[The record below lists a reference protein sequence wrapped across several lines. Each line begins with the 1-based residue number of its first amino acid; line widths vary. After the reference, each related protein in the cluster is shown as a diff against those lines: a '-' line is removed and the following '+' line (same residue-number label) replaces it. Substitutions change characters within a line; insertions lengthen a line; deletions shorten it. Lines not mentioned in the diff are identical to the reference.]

1 MYVGGSGFKIGVVDG
16 GGVGKEDINHILIG
30 FDVVAAAAG
39 IVFFP
44 LIGIGDILI
53 EGENFCFAVEVL
65 LIEFKL
71 TFDHVL
77 RTGAPVRGGVAE
89 VSHVL
94 AGADGETGKAGIKI
108 IMERRGGESDGGVNV
123 GIDGKLDVFGFN
135 AGFDIRDKSVDRFIT
150 GKITVGGDIE
160 CGVAIP
166 IRAGVGREEV
176 GFFGDEIKIIAGL
189 GVGAGEGLFGLNGDG
204 EGGHIS
210 SLLYG
215 CGFNFRLGCGV
226 NISVDGGIE
235 AIKQDAA
242 VHDKGF
248 ELLGGA
254 VIAVAE
260 LDVSFVPIGVHD
272 FIDVAVGDGEVAGGI
287 IVDSSGLGNCG
298 IDGGSTFIQKGLR
311 RGGLGLLC
319 GFIRQGGGNG
329 LFIQN
334 GCGRRFDDAGFGFNE
349 AEFTLDTEGK
359 LRVGVG
365 IVFADVL
372 DDGIVIEIVQNRIE
386 YFAVGSGGFDNLDGG
401 EIRSIG
407 VGLAVV
413 DALLFLDKAVIAFHF
428 GVDLVEDIAAGGVKL
443 RGVADDFIH
452 GLVDFITPGD
462 GGRYRFGGYSNRD
475 I

>member
-1 MYVGGSGFKIGVVDG
+1 MVEG
-16 GGVGKEDINHILIG
+16 GGVRKEDINHILIG
-30 FDVVAAAAG
+30 FNAIAAAAG

-77 RTGAPVRGGVAE
+77 RMGAPVRGGVAE
-89 VSHVL
+89 VSYVL

-108 IMERRGGESDGGVNV
+108 IMERRGGKSDGRVNV
-123 GIDGKLDVFGFN
+123 GIDREFDVFRFN
-135 AGFDIRDKSVDRFIT
+135 AGFDIRDKSADRYIT
-150 GKITVGGDIE
+150 GEITVGGDIE
-160 CGVAIP
+160 CGVTIP
-166 IRAGVGREEV
+166 IRAGVGRKEV

-189 GVGAGEGLFGLNGDG
+189 GVGASEGLFGLNGDG

-235 AIKQDAA
+235 AIKQDTA

-298 IDGGSTFIQKGLR
+298 IDGGSAFIEKGLR
-311 RGGLGLLC
+311 RDGLIVFGFVREGSRDGLRIKVGGGGLDNT
-319 GFIRQGGGNG
+319 GFIFNQAKFP
-329 LFIQN
+329 L
-334 GCGRRFDDAGFGFNE
+334 DA
-349 AEFTLDTEGK
+349 EGE
-359 LRVGVG
+359 LRIGVG

-372 DDGIVIEIVQNRIE
+372 DDGIVIDIVQNGIKD
-386 YFAVGSGGFDNLDGG
+386 FAVGGGGPDDLDGG
-401 EIRSIG
+401 E
-407 VGLAVV
+407 VGGAGMGFAVV
-413 DALLFLDKAVIAFHF
+413 DALLLLDKAVIPFHF
-428 GVDLVEDIAAGGVKL
+428 GVDLAEDIAAGGVKL

-452 GLVDFITPGD
+452 GLVNFIAPGD
-462 GGRYRFGGYSNRD
+462 GGGYRFGGYSNRD

>member
-1 MYVGGSGFKIGVVDG
+1 MVER

-30 FDVVAAAAG
+30 FDTIAAAAG

-44 LIGIGDILI
+44 LIGIEVILI
-53 EGENFCFAVEVL
+53 EGESFCFAVEVL
-65 LIEFKL
+65 LIEFKFTL
-71 TFDHVL
+71 DHVL
-77 RTGAPVRGGVAE
+77 GMRAPVRGGVAE
-89 VSHVL
+89 VSYVL

-108 IMERRGGESDGGVNV
+108 IMERSGGESDGGVNV
-123 GIDGKLDVFGFN
+123 GIDREFDVFRFN
-135 AGFDIRDKSVDRFIT
+135 AGFDIRDKSADRFIT
-150 GKITVGGDIE
+150 GEITVRGDIE

-176 GFFGDEIKIIAGL
+176 GFFGDEIKIIAGF
-189 GVGAGEGLFGLNGDG
+189 GVGAVEGLFGLNGDG

-210 SLLYG
+210 SLLLG

-235 AIKQDAA
+235 AIKQDTA

-254 VIAVAE
+254 VIAVTE
-260 LDVSFVPIGVHD
+260 LDMSFVPIGIHV
-272 FIDVAVGDGEVAGGI
+272 FIDVAVSDGEVVGGI
-287 IVDSSGLGNCG
+287 MVDSSGLGNGG
-298 IDGGSTFIQKGLR
+298 IDGGSTFIQNGLR

-319 GFIRQGGGNG
+319 GFIRQGSGYG

-334 GCGRRFDDAGFGFNE
+334 GGSRRFDDAGFGFNE
-349 AEFTLDTEGK
+349 AEFPLDTNGK

-386 YFAVGSGGFDNLDGG
+386 DFAVGSGGFDNLDGG
-401 EIRSIG
+401 DISIG
-407 VGLAVV
+407 VRLAVV
-413 DALLFLDKAVIAFHF
+413 DALLLMNKAVIAFHF
-428 GVDLVEDIAAGGVKL
+428 VVDLVEDIAAGGVKL
-443 RGVADDFIH
+443 RGVADNFIH

>member
-1 MYVGGSGFKIGVVDG
+1 MVEG
-16 GGVGKEDINHILIG
+16 GGVGEEDINHILIG
-30 FDVVAAAAG
+30 FDVIAAAAG

-44 LIGIGDILI
+44 LIGIGVILI
-53 EGENFCFAVEVL
+53 EGESFCFAVEVL

-71 TFDHVL
+71 ALDYVL
-77 RTGAPVRGGVAE
+77 RMRAPVRGGVTE
-89 VSHVL
+89 VSYVL
-94 AGADGETGKAGIKI
+94 ASADGETGKAGIKI
-108 IMERRGGESDGGVNV
+108 IMERSDGENDGGVNV
-123 GIDGKLDVFGFN
+123 GIDGKFNVFRSN
-135 AGFDIRDKSVDRFIT
+135 AGFDIRDKSADRFIT
-150 GKITVGGDIE
+150 GEITVGGDIE

-176 GFFGDEIKIIAGL
+176 GFFGDKIKIIAGF

-210 SLLYG
+210 SLLLG

-242 VHDKGF
+242 VHDEGF

-254 VIAVAE
+254 VIAVTE

-287 IVDSSGLGNCG
+287 IVDSGSLGNGG

-311 RGGLGLLC
+311 GGGLGLLC
-319 GFIRQGGGNG
+319 RFIRQGGGNG

-334 GCGRRFDDAGFGFNE
+334 GGGRRFDDAGFVFDE
-349 AEFTLDTEGK
+349 AEFPLDTEGK

-372 DDGIVIEIVQNRIE
+372 DDGIVIEIIQNRIE
-386 YFAVGSGGFDNLDGG
+386 DFAVGSGEFDNLDGG
-401 EIRSIG
+401 EIGIIG
-407 VGLAVV
+407 VRLAVV
-413 DALLFLDKAVIAFHF
+413 DALLLLDKTVIAFHF

-462 GGRYRFGGYSNRD
+462 GGGYRFGGYSNRD

>member
-1 MYVGGSGFKIGVVDG
+1 MVEG
-16 GGVGKEDINHILIG
+16 GGVGEEDINHILIG
-30 FDVVAAAAG
+30 FDAIAAAAG
-39 IVFFP
+39 TVYFP
-44 LIGIGDILI
+44 LIGIGVILI
-53 EGENFCFAVEVL
+53 EGESFCFAVEIL

-71 TFDHVL
+71 TLDHVL
-77 RTGAPVRGGVAE
+77 SMRAPVRGGVAE
-89 VSHVL
+89 VGHVL

-108 IMERRGGESDGGVNV
+108 IMERRGGKSDGGVNV

-135 AGFDIRDKSVDRFIT
+135 AGFDIRDKSADRFIT
-150 GKITVGGDIE
+150 GEITVGGDIE

-176 GFFGDEIKIIAGL
+176 GFLGDEIKIIAGL

-204 EGGHIS
+204 KGGHIS

-215 CGFNFRLGCGV
+215 CRFNFRLGCGV

-287 IVDSSGLGNCG
+287 IVDSSGLSNCG

-334 GCGRRFDDAGFGFNE
+334 GSGRRFDDAGFGFNE
-349 AEFTLDTEGK
+349 AEFPLDTEGK

-365 IVFADVL
+365 IVFADML
-372 DDGIVIEIVQNRIE
+372 DDGIVIEIIQNRIE
-386 YFAVGSGGFDNLDGG
+386 DFAVGSGGFDNLDGG
-401 EIRSIG
+401 DISIG

-413 DALLFLDKAVIAFHF
+413 DALLLLDKAVIAFHF

-462 GGRYRFGGYSNRD
+462 GGGYRF
-475 I
+475 

>member
-1 MYVGGSGFKIGVVDG
+1 MVEG
-16 GGVGKEDINHILIG
+16 GGVGEEDINHILIG
-30 FDVVAAAAG
+30 FDVIAAAAG

-44 LIGIGDILI
+44 FIGIGVILI
-53 EGENFCFAVEVL
+53 EGEKFCFAVEVL

-71 TFDHVL
+71 ALDHVL

-89 VSHVL
+89 VSYVL

-108 IMERRGGESDGGVNV
+108 IMEWGGGESDGGVNV
-123 GIDGKLDVFGFN
+123 GIDREFDVFRFN
-135 AGFDIRDKSVDRFIT
+135 AGFDIRDKSADRFIT
-150 GKITVGGDIE
+150 GEITVGGDIE

-166 IRAGVGREEV
+166 IRAGVGREEIGV
-176 GFFGDEIKIIAGL
+176 FGDKIKIIAEL

-210 SLLYG
+210 SLLLG

-254 VIAVAE
+254 VIAVTE
-260 LDVSFVPIGVHD
+260 LDVSFVPIGVHG

-287 IVDSSGLGNCG
+287 IVDSSGLGDGG
-298 IDGGSTFIQKGLR
+298 IDGGCTFIQKGLR

-319 GFIRQGGGNG
+319 GFIRQGGGDG

-334 GCGRRFDDAGFGFNE
+334 GGGRRFDDAGFGFNE
-349 AEFTLDTEGK
+349 AEFPLDTDGK

-365 IVFADVL
+365 IVF
-372 DDGIVIEIVQNRIE
+372 
-386 YFAVGSGGFDNLDGG
+386 
-401 EIRSIG
+401 
-407 VGLAVV
+407 
-413 DALLFLDKAVIAFHF
+413 
-428 GVDLVEDIAAGGVKL
+428 L
-443 RGVADDFIH
+443 RTCLMMAS
-452 GLVDFITPGD
+452 L
-462 GGRYRFGGYSNRD
+462 
-475 I
+475 

>member
-1 MYVGGSGFKIGVVDG
+1 MVEG

-30 FDVVAAAAG
+30 FDVIAAAAG
-39 IVFFP
+39 IVYFP
-44 LIGIGDILI
+44 LIGIGVILI
-53 EGENFCFAVEVL
+53 EGESFCFAVEVL

-77 RTGAPVRGGVAE
+77 RMGAPVRGGVAE
-89 VSHVL
+89 VGHVL

-123 GIDGKLDVFGFN
+123 GIDREFDVFRSD
-135 AGFDIRDKSVDRFIT
+135 AGFDIRDKSADRYIT
-150 GKITVGGDIE
+150 GEITVGGDIE
-160 CGVAIP
+160 CGVTIP

-189 GVGAGEGLFGLNGDG
+189 GVGASEGLFGLNGDG

-235 AIKQDAA
+235 AIKQDTA

-319 GFIRQGGGNG
+319 GFIRQEGGNG

-334 GCGRRFDDAGFGFNE
+334 GSGRRFDDAGFGFNK
-349 AEFTLDTEGK
+349 AEFPLDTDGK

-372 DDGIVIEIVQNRIE
+372 DDGIVIEIVQNRIKD
-386 YFAVGSGGFDNLDGG
+386 FTVGSGGFDNLDGG

-407 VGLAVV
+407 VRLAVV
-413 DALLFLDKAVIAFHF
+413 DALLLLDKAVIAFHF

-462 GGRYRFGGYSNRD
+462 GGRYRF
-475 I
+475 